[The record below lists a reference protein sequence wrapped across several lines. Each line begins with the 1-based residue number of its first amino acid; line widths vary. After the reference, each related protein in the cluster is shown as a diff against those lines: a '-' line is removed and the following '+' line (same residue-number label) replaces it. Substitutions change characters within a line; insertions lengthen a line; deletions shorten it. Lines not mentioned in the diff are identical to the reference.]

1 VRLRRL
7 VAAAAVAGTAAAL
20 APASP
25 AFATSAIRLGRI
37 QYDSPGTDTR
47 SNTSLNAEWVTI
59 RNTGTHRVN
68 LRGWTLRDT
77 SSHVYTFGT
86 TYYLRAGTSVRIH
99 TGSGTNTATNRYWGR
114 RAYVWNN
121 DGDTAILR
129 NASGTGIDRCTWG
142 DGSGVTSC

>member
-1 VRLRRL
+1 M
-7 VAAAAVAGTAAAL
+7 AAAVAAI

-25 AFATSAIRLGRI
+25 AFAASAVKLGRI

-47 SNTSLNAEWVTI
+47 SNASLNAEWVTI
-59 RNTGTHRVN
+59 RNTGTRRVN
-68 LRGWTLRDT
+68 VKGWTLRDT
-77 SSHVYTFGT
+77 SRHVYTFGST
-86 TYYLRAGTSVRIH
+86 FYLGAGSAVRIH
-99 TGSGTNTATNRYWGR
+99 TGSGTSTATNRYWGR

-142 DGSGVTSC
+142 DESGVTTC